1 MESTKNSVVGIVG
14 STYSFMGLP
23 FDIWAAIL
31 TALYMLICLI
41 DKLFPTF
48 IPEVKF
54 QIKKLFR
61 RVF

>member
-1 MESTKNSVVGIVG
+1 MENTKNTIIGVAGTS
-14 STYSFMGLP
+14 YSFAGLP

-48 IPEVKF
+48 IPEVKY